1 MPARSLVSIL
11 ALALL
16 AMMFLLAGGA
26 ALRESVAIDEVAH
39 IGAGL
44 SYLQKLDMRYND
56 EHPPLA
62 KVLAALPLAARG
74 THADYSGIIWNSTR
88 EFFPAYMG
96 EWVFGEYVVTRWNNP
111 RSTLAWARLPML
123 LLTIALGW
131 VVFACARRL
140 GGDWGGLL
148 CLGVYA
154 STPVFLVFG
163 PLVLT
168 DVPITFF
175 SLLAIW
181 ALARLWDNPDRNN
194 TLLLALALGGALLTK
209 FTAPILFLVFAAV
222 ALSTRWRPL
231 AGQPAA
237 KPDARDWRRLR
248 WRAMRKATWWAAA
261 VVYAVYFLLSW
272 NQPLDIPGLAGHG
285 PLLALLGRLLMPPWL
300 VLRGLAWVLLTGNRP
315 TFILGHAYP
324 HGIWFYF
331 PVLLVLKSPPG
342 FLGLLAA
349 ALVVALVGK
358 RLGWA
363 SVIPAAFATLW
374 RVLWVS
380 LVVFA
385 GICILGH
392 LNVSIR
398 HFTTPLVLLILLL
411 APLPRL
417 LGRVHTS
424 APKLAWASGA
434 LVVVLGASC
443 LVTAARAYPYYF
455 PYLSPLASGHPGY
468 WLVND
473 SNLDWNHALPDVEQF
488 ARQHGLTDVPLDIYG
503 FSDATAFV
511 PESRLWDCQAPS
523 AADAGL
529 WVVVSANMLLDGHN
543 CIWLMQYPHEA
554 LAGGSMFA
562 VRLPAAIPP
571 AGIPGGPPPLEARRL
586 FLGFPVEMRQ
596 MFLGLYRRPE
606 DIPKV
611 LADMTARFQKET
623 EARKKK

>member
-1 MPARSLVSIL
+1 MRIRYAVSIV
-11 ALALL
+11 ALVLL

-39 IGAGL
+39 IGAGV
-44 SYLQKLDMRYND
+44 SYLQRLDMRFNE

-62 KVLAALPLAARG
+62 KVLAALPLVARG
-74 THADYSGIIWNSTR
+74 VHADYSGTIWNTSR
-88 EFFPAYMG
+88 DFFPAYLG
-96 EWVFGEYVVTRWNNP
+96 EWIFGEYVVTHWNNP
-111 RSTLAWARLPML
+111 ESTLAWARFPML

-148 CLGVYA
+148 CVAVYA

-175 SLLAIW
+175 SLLALW
-181 ALARLWDNPDRNN
+181 ALAGLWDLPDRKN
-194 TLLLALALGGALLTK
+194 TLLLALALAGAILTK

-237 KPDARDWRRLR
+237 KPDARNWRRLR
-248 WRAMRKATWWAAA
+248 WRAMRKATWWAAL

-285 PLLALLGRLLMPPWL
+285 PLAAVLGRLLMPPWL
-300 VLRGLAWVLLTGNRP
+300 LLRGLGWVALTGNRP

-331 PVLLVLKSPPG
+331 PVLFVVKSPPG

-349 ALVVALVGK
+349 VLGVALIGK
-358 RLGWA
+358 RLGWP
-363 SVIPAAFATLW
+363 SVVPAAFATHW

-380 LVVFA
+380 LVIFA

-392 LNVSIR
+392 FNVSIR

-417 LGRVHTS
+417 LGRVRTA

-434 LVVVLGASC
+434 LVVLLGASC

-455 PYLSPLASGHPGY
+455 PYIDPLVSGHPAY

-473 SNLDWNHALPDVEQF
+473 SNLDWNHALPDVERF
-488 ARQHGLTDVPLDIYG
+488 ARQHGLQDVPLDMYG
-503 FSDATAFV
+503 FSDATAYV
-511 PESRLWDCQAPS
+511 PRSRLWDCQAPT

-529 WVVVSANMLLDGHN
+529 WAVVSANQILDAHN
-543 CIWLMQYPHEA
+543 CNWLMQYPHEP
-554 LAGGSMFA
+554 LAGGSMLA
-562 VRLPAAIPP
+562 VQLPRTIPP
-571 AGIPGGPPPLEARRL
+571 AGTPGGPPPVETRRL

-596 MFLGLYRRPE
+596 MFLELYRHPE
-606 DIPKV
+606 DMQKV
-611 LADMTARFQKET
+611 MADMAARFQKQAE
-623 EARKKK
+623 RKK